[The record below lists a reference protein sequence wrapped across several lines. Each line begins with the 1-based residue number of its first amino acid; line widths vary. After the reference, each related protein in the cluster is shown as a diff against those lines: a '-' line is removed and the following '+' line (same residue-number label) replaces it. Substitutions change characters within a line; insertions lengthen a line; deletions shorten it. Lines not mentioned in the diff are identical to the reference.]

1 MENNIFSSVVAEP
14 AINPEANTVLIQI
27 VVLIAPIYDSD
38 VKSCGLNQ

>member
-14 AINPEANTVLIQI
+14 AINPEANTVVVQFVFI
-27 VVLIAPIYDSD
+27 VMPIYDSD